1 MGMRSN
7 LMYAASHTLARSIG
21 CTVVLGIALTTFHG
35 TVYAQ
40 DSGAQNRGVI
50 EEVTVTARKREESL
64 LEVPESLTA
73 FSSEAIERADID
85 DLGDIG
91 LLVPNL
97 FMTRRLDGFPNVSVR
112 GMGAFGNTQGVG
124 FYLDDVQLFA
134 DATSRFGD
142 MERIEVLKGPQGI
155 LYGGSNIGGA
165 VKFVSVRPDPEAVS
179 GRVKL
184 RYGENNYIDGEAV
197 LNLPLGGEWAARAFL
212 FAFSD
217 DSYLENPTTPLLSGA
232 VVENDPDV
240 GRTEESGVRLT
251 VAGPVTDRLWLY
263 ASARYNDL
271 DGPNN
276 VWVQELDGDLEYSNI
291 VDTSFNPRHDRETSA
306 FSLELTYSFDN
317 LDLVSIS
324 SYNATDS
331 RRETDLDI
339 INENIL
345 DLIRP
350 QELDVFT
357 QEIRLS
363 STHDGPL
370 QWQVGAYLLDFDRDL
385 TSELLVRGGFCFIDP
400 GTCDPLPGLESSE
413 LLVALP
419 FEFSRRT
426 REQRAVFGNF
436 TYRLSDQLEL
446 SAGLR
451 IDDWESTRT
460 NLDTDIS
467 GSLGDTETLIRA
479 SLTWFPSDSTTIYGT
494 FSQGFEPGDFNL
506 TNFAGANELFGY
518 GAEDASQ
525 FELGYKARL
534 LDGRMI
540 ATAAAFYIDYKDRQ
554 FELQA
559 ADPSGG
565 FVEGII
571 NAGDSEQ
578 FGFEADVQFLI
589 NDTWQLSTGIG
600 YVNAEWVDG
609 TVSPVSGAELSG
621 VTPPNTADWS
631 ATTALD
637 YTKDVGVDSSV
648 FGRLQVRYKS
658 DSATNAQFADT
669 PGDAFPAW
677 DNPAFTVVDVSF
689 GVEWRNWTFDLYI
702 ENLLDEEY
710 YIDVQE
716 FPNFAGSAIAS
727 AQEAVVIGTLE
738 QPRRAVLSAKYV
750 F

>member
-1 MGMRSN
+1 MRKEQSGGVRSSEPCRAHLL
-7 LMYAASHTLARSIG
+7 LMLWIGLLVPATPILAQTPDTKNS
-21 CTVVLGIALTTFHG
+21 A
-35 TVYAQ
+35 
-40 DSGAQNRGVI
+40 VI
-50 EEVTVTARKREESL
+50 DEVTVTARKREESL

-73 FSSEAIERADID
+73 FSSESIERADID

-142 MERIEVLKGPQGI
+142 MQRIEVLKGPQGI

-165 VKFVSVRPDPEAVS
+165 VKFVSVRPDPDAVS

-184 RYGENNYIDGEAV
+184 RYGENNYVDGEAV
-197 LNLPLGGEWAARAFL
+197 INVPLGGEWAARAFV

-217 DSYLENPTTPLLSGA
+217 DSYLENPATPLLSGA
-232 VVENDPDV
+232 VIDANDPDI

-251 VAGPVTDRLWLY
+251 VAGPISDRLWLY

-276 VWVQELDGDLEYSNI
+276 VWVQELDGDLEYSNV

-306 FSLELTYSFDN
+306 FSLELTYSFEGM
-317 LDLVSIS
+317 DLVSIS

-345 DLIRP
+345 DLVRP

-357 QEIRLS
+357 QELRLS
-363 STHDGPL
+363 STNDSAL

-385 TSELLVRGGFCFIDP
+385 NSELLVRGGFCFVDP
-400 GTCDPLPGLESSE
+400 GTCDPLPGPESSD

-419 FEFSRRT
+419 FEFSKRT
-426 REQRAVFGNF
+426 REQRAIFANL
-436 TYRLSDQLEL
+436 TYQLSDQLEL

-460 NLDTDIS
+460 NLDTNIS
-467 GSLGDTETLIRA
+467 GEVGDTETLIRA
-479 SLTWFPSDSTTIYGT
+479 SLAWFPDESTTIYGT

-534 LDGRMI
+534 FDGRMVV
-540 ATAAAFYIDYKDRQ
+540 TAAGFYIDYKDRQ

-578 FGFEADVQFLI
+578 FGFEADMQLVI
-589 NDTWQLSTGIG
+589 NDYWQLSTGLG

-609 TVSPVSGAELSG
+609 TISPVSGADLSG
-621 VTPPNTADWS
+621 MTPPNTADWS

-637 YTKDVGVDSSV
+637 YTQDVGVESAIFARV
-648 FGRLQVRYKS
+648 QLRYKS
-658 DSATNAQFADT
+658 DSATNSQFADT

-677 DNPAFTVVDVSF
+677 DNPAFTVVDVSLGF
-689 GVEWRNWTFDLYI
+689 EWRNWTFDLYV
-702 ENLLDEEY
+702 ENVLDEEY

-716 FPNFAGSAIAS
+716 FPNFAGSALATV
-727 AQEAVVIGTLE
+727 QDAVVIGTLE
-738 QPRRAVLSAKYV
+738 QPRRAVLSAKYT